1 MIGCNKT
8 VIQALYQPPMLER
21 CAGLVFGFLFRG
33 SEAVRVRDETL
44 GRHLAQGYNWL
55 WLHLALS
62 DHRAR
67 RFVEGFADI
76 PADAREL
83 ILSQEDRIQL
93 TLTAG
98 GAWGIL
104 PDIERDF
111 DDQSLESCRMGFWL
125 DGERLITA
133 RRHPLRAAENLRD
146 AVERGDVPSGTAQA
160 LVRQQEH
167 FFDLVE
173 HRLGML
179 GRDLGR
185 IEDEVLA
192 DRDHI
197 GREVLGPL
205 RRELSRYAREF
216 AALRS
221 AVYRAT
227 TVRGA
232 ILASPLVE
240 HLPAL
245 QQQAEDFERDAGA
258 LQDRARLL
266 YEEIGSRVADR
277 TNRSLSALTVISTLL
292 LPPTFLVGAFG
303 MNVGGIPWGQHD
315 HGFWAGLGLCAVLV
329 FVGWMV
335 LKRFRILP

>member
-111 DDQSLESCRMGFWL
+111 ADQSLGSGRFMFWM
-125 DGERLITA
+125 DGQHLITV
-133 RRHPLRAAENLRD
+133 RRHPLRGVEQVRT
-146 AVERGDVPSGTAQA
+146 AVEDGLAIPSPAHA
-160 LVRQQEH
+160 L
-167 FFDLVE
+167 
-173 HRLGML
+173 
-179 GRDLGR
+179 
-185 IEDEVLA
+185 
-192 DRDHI
+192 
-197 GREVLGPL
+197 
-205 RRELSRYAREF
+205 
-216 AALRS
+216 AAL
-221 AVYRAT
+221 
-227 TVRGA
+227 
-232 ILASPLVE
+232 
-240 HLPAL
+240 
-245 QQQAEDFERDAGA
+245 
-258 LQDRARLL
+258 
-266 YEEIGSRVADR
+266 
-277 TNRSLSALTVISTLL
+277 
-292 LPPTFLVGAFG
+292 
-303 MNVGGIPWGQHD
+303 
-315 HGFWAGLGLCAVLV
+315 
-329 FVGWMV
+329 
-335 LKRFRILP
+335 